1 MSTPTTSTD
10 NPQAHRAEHT
20 TGHTAGHAPVVRVQ
34 GLRKAYGSKVAVD
47 DVSFEVTEGEI
58 FGILGP
64 NGAGKTTTV
73 EALAGLR
80 TLDRGTV
87 RVLGLNP
94 QDDPAPVR
102 EVLGVQL
109 QESKLPPK
117 LRVREALRLYAGFYT
132 DPRDPD
138 ELIELLGLQEKR
150 DTAYG
155 NLSGGQQQRLSIALA
170 LIGNPRVAI
179 LDELTTGLDPQARRE
194 TWALIEA
201 VRASGVTIILVTHF
215 MDEAQRLCDRLVVI
229 DGGRVVAEGSP
240 AELAAANQPGRRI
253 RVQLAEPLA
262 DPSLLR
268 DLPSVTEVRS
278 ISQITTV
285 AAGRRTT
292 DSGTDLE
299 ITGGATVLPDVIIAL
314 HERGIIPDEVETIT
328 PSLEDAFVDLVSD
341 REEVPA

>member
-1 MSTPTTSTD
+1 MSTPTTTDPVTPRRRPATSSTGS
-10 NPQAHRAEHT
+10 PEAT
-20 TGHTAGHAPVVRVQ
+20 PVVRVEH
-34 GLRKAYGSKVAVD
+34 LRKVYGSKVAVD
-47 DVSFEVTEGEI
+47 DVSFEVAEGEI

-64 NGAGKTTTV
+64 HGAGKTTTV

-80 TLDRGTV
+80 TLDSGTV
-87 RVLGLNP
+87 RILGLDP
-94 QDDPAPVR
+94 QEDPAPVR

-117 LRVREALRLYAGFYT
+117 LRVREALHLYAGFYT

-150 DTAYG
+150 DTPYT

-170 LIGNPRVAI
+170 LIGNPRVAV

-240 AELAAANQPGRRI
+240 AELAAAGQDGRRVRI
-253 RVQLAEPLA
+253 QLAEPLE
-262 DPSLLR
+262 DLTVLR
-268 DLPSVTEVRS
+268 DLPTVTAVRS
-278 ISQITTV
+278 ISAMTTV
-285 AAGRRTT
+285 SAGQRTT

-299 ITGGATVLPDVIIAL
+299 ITGGRTVLPDVIIAL
-314 HERGIIPDEVETIT
+314 HSRGIIPDEVETVT
-328 PSLEDAFVDLVSD
+328 FSLEDAFVDLVTD
-341 REEVPA
+341 HEEVPA